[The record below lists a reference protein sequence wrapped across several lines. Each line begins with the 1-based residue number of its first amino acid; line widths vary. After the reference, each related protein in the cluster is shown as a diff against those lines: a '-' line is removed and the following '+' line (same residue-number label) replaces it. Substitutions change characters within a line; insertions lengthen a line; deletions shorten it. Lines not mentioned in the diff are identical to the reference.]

1 MKFLKLKSINKQQ
14 GRIILG
20 LLIILVVVSFLVVTG
35 FMLWKDWS
43 YFESEPYQ
51 RNADY
56 PTNVLVL
63 YYSRSGKTEA
73 MAREIAR
80 KFQADIVNI
89 KAETYGQGV
98 SGILKANRDAW
109 NKRTAV
115 IEPETID
122 ISNYRLIFL
131 GSPIWWYRPAPPL
144 WTFVEKNDFQGKVV
158 VLFNTFNS
166 RFKPEEI
173 QEFQKLVE
181 NKGGR
186 FLDHI
191 YVRRGRIYNQLSGS
205 ELVEEVQKLL
215 EDRESE
221 WRRAIILK

>member
-20 LLIILVVVSFLVVTG
+20 LLMILVVVSFLAVSG

-51 RNADY
+51 RNADF
-56 PTNVLVL
+56 PANVLVL
-63 YYSRSGKTEA
+63 YYTRSGKTEA

-89 KAETYGQGV
+89 KAETYSQGV
-98 SGILKANRDAW
+98 SGILNANRDAW
-109 NKRTAV
+109 NKKAAV

-122 ISNYRLIFL
+122 MSNYRLIFL

-144 WTFVEKNDFQGKVV
+144 WTFVEKNDFQGKAV

-205 ELVEEVQKLL
+205 ELIEEVQKLL
-215 EDRESE
+215 EDREGE
-221 WRRAIILK
+221 WRRVTILK

>member
-20 LLIILVVVSFLVVTG
+20 LLIILVVVSFLAVSG

-173 QEFQKLVE
+173 QEFQELVE

-205 ELVEEVQKLL
+205 ELIEEVQKLL

-221 WRRAIILK
+221 WRSVVIFK

>member
-20 LLIILVVVSFLVVTG
+20 LLIILVVVSFLAVSG

-144 WTFVEKNDFQGKVV
+144 WTFVEKNDFQGKAV

-173 QEFQKLVE
+173 QEFQELVE

-205 ELVEEVQKLL
+205 ELIEEVQKLL

-221 WRRAIILK
+221 WRSVVIFK